1 MKEALEQIYDY
12 ALEDIMGQRFGS
24 YSKYIIQDR
33 AIPDVRD
40 GLKPVQRRIL
50 YGMYIGHHTY
60 DKPYVK
66 SARSVGDIMGKF
78 HPHGDSSIYDAMV
91 RMSQWWKQ
99 STPYIDMHGNNGSM
113 DGDSPAAMRYT
124 EARLSKISNELLDD
138 IDKDT
143 VVWAP
148 NFDDSEVEPT
158 VLPARFPNLLV
169 NGTTGIAAGF
179 ATNIPPHNLGE
190 VIDAT
195 IKRIDSPN
203 CQLETLM
210 GIIKGPDFPTGGIVE
225 AGDGIKKAYETGKG
239 KIFIKAKTSFE
250 ESKGKVS
257 LVISEIPFEVNK
269 ALLVRKIDEIRI
281 DKKID
286 GILEVRD
293 ETDRD
298 GLRIAIDLK
307 KDSNKEMI
315 LNYLLKNT
323 DLQISYNFNVIAIV
337 NRVPKLLGL
346 REIIDAYIVF
356 QKEVVLKRTKFDLDH
371 ANARL
376 HIVEGLIKCLDILDE
391 VIKVIRASKNRQ
403 DSKIN
408 LVEKFK
414 FTEAQAEA
422 IITLQ
427 LYRLSNTDVN
437 LLLEEMENLKKL
449 VERYQLIL
457 NDEEVLKGVMKDE
470 LRAVKKEFATPRKT
484 EIREE
489 ITDIKIDSTSM
500 IAKEDVI
507 VTLTKDGYIKRVS
520 NRSYQSS
527 NGDAPLLKDG
537 DYTIGLF
544 ELNTLDT
551 VLVFTSLGNYLYIPV
566 HTIPTAVW
574 KDQGKHV
581 SNIVKLEQGEE
592 VISIIPV
599 TDFDNNQEIIIATEN
614 GMIKKTSISEFKT
627 LRYSK
632 PICCIKLKDKDRVVD
647 AFSLNH
653 SEIFISTQ
661 DAYGLWFDAS
671 EIPLVGLK
679 ASGVKSINLKGDKVV
694 SISNFDLNSSE
705 YVSVITEKGTGKR
718 IKISEFDK
726 SSRAKRGLM
735 LLREVKT
742 NPYKVL
748 KTFVVPSKHILG
760 LKSNDIN
767 YIKLVELPIADR
779 YSTGSTI
786 SKIKLNDAF
795 ITSTLITKKELETKN
810 DAVLNTTKEEDD
822 IEIIDINDDNN
833 EQFVIEKLVDVPK
846 VEVKKEEKPK
856 EEKRAKEK
864 VSLKEIDDKLLTIED
879 FLNSD

>member
-1 MKEALEQIYDY
+1 MKETKEVLEDIYEY

-50 YGMYIGHHTY
+50 YGMYRGHHTY

-66 SARSVGDIMGKF
+66 SARSVGDIMGKY

-124 EARLSKISNELLDD
+124 EARLAKISNELLND

-143 VVWAP
+143 IVWAP

-158 VLPARFPNLLV
+158 VLPANFPNLLV
-169 NGTTGIAAGF
+169 NGATGISAGF

-203 CQLETLM
+203 CQLDTLM
-210 GIIKGPDFPTGGIVE
+210 SIVKGPDFPTGGIVE
-225 AGDGIKKAYETGKG
+225 AGDGIRKAYETGKG
-239 KIFIKAKTSFE
+239 RIFVKARTNFE
-250 ESKGKVS
+250 ESKGK
-257 LVISEIPFEVNK
+257 LALIITEIPFEVNK
-269 ALLVRKIDEIRI
+269 AQLVRKIDEIRI

-293 ETDRD
+293 ESDIE

-307 KDSNKEMI
+307 KDCNKEVV

-337 NRVPKLLGL
+337 NRAPKLLGL
-346 REIIDAYIVF
+346 REIIDAYIVHK
-356 QKEVVLKRTKFDLDH
+356 KEVVLRRTKFDLDH
-371 ANARL
+371 AEARL
-376 HIVEGLIKCLDILDE
+376 HIVDGLIRCLSILDE
-391 VIKVIRASKNRQ
+391 VIATIRGSKNRQ
-403 DSKIN
+403 DSKEN
-408 LVEKFK
+408 LVAKFG
-414 FTEAQAEA
+414 FTPEQAEA

-427 LYRLSNTDVN
+427 LYRLSNTDVV
-437 LLLEEMENLKKL
+437 LLEEEKAELNRLIA
-449 VERYQLIL
+449 RYKQIL
-457 NDEEVLKGVMKDE
+457 EDEEVLKTVMKDE

-484 EIREE
+484 DIREE
-489 ITDIKIDSTSM
+489 ITDIKIDTTDM

-507 VTLTKDGYIKRVS
+507 VTITKDGYIKRAS
-520 NRSYQSS
+520 QRSYSSS
-527 NGDAPLLKDG
+527 NGDAPQLKDG
-537 DYTIGLF
+537 DYMIGMY
-544 ELNTLDT
+544 EMNTLDT
-551 VLVFTSLGNYLYIPV
+551 LLVFTSLGNYLYIPV
-566 HTIPTAVW
+566 HVIPSLVW
-574 KDQGKHV
+574 KDLGKHV
-581 SNIVKLEQGEE
+581 SNIVKLEQDEQ
-592 VISIIPV
+592 VISSIPV
-599 TDFDNNQEIIIATEN
+599 SDFDTDQEIAIATQN
-614 GMIKKTSISEFKT
+614 GMIKRLSISEFKT

-632 PICCIKLKDKDRVVD
+632 PICCMKLKDKDKVIN
-647 AFSLNH
+647 AFSLDKK
-653 SEIFISTQ
+653 EIFVATVEG
-661 DAYGLWFDAS
+661 YGLWFDSS
-671 EIPLVGLK
+671 EIPNVGLK

-694 SISNFDLNSSE
+694 SVSNFDTSEDE
-705 YVSVITEKGTGKR
+705 YVSVITGKGTAKR

-735 LLREVKT
+735 LLREVKS

-748 KTFVVPSKHILG
+748 NVFVVPTKNTIG
-760 LKSNDIN
+760 LKSADIE
-767 YIKLVELPIADR
+767 YVKLTEFTIADR
-779 YSTGSTI
+779 YSTGSAITKA
-786 SKIKLNDAF
+786 KITEAF
-795 ITSTLITKKELETKN
+795 VVKEIVTKKELNKEKK
-810 DAVLNTTKEEDD
+810 KEENTPVI
-822 IEIIDINDDNN
+822 IEKEEETEPKIY
-833 EQFVIEKLVDVPK
+833 IEKLVDVPQEEIK
-846 VEVKKEEKPK
+846 TEPKKEEKK
-856 EEKRAKEK
+856 KEK
-864 VSLKEIDDKLLTIED
+864 VNLKEIDDRLLTIED